1 MSLFPVKVPLFEKNF
16 VYIYIVTAFGGA
28 REAQEWTNLGIHC
41 PFTLQDH
48 HIIILPLYIV
58 LGCEA
63 HRDCAV

>member
-1 MSLFPVKVPLFEKNF
+1 M
-16 VYIYIVTAFGGA
+16 AFGGA